1 MGIIN
6 EAHQFD
12 KNAIEIDM
20 DAPHSEIKSIV
31 NLIRELV
38 KLVKISI
45 EVKYPWNEQ
54 KMKLMLDNIVQL
66 FSYQTEQIEGVICL
80 AETNLY
86 YYPSAFVISRTVI
99 ETNILLEWLLDP
111 EEESE
116 RILRYIRYLKSQL
129 DNYSPTYV
137 NCISNSTIPTP
148 DKDKL
153 LEIKDKVDKDIHEMT
168 LAAIDYGISPEN
180 ISDLKKLPPFTTDVL
195 KEISPN
201 ERQNSLRLAYY
212 VFSKFTHSMRHSI
225 YRYHDPNF
233 SSYVPVPDWKY
244 PLCICYES
252 IIVITQKF
260 LERFNDKPEQLDI
273 NLRLIR
279 LMSRIKVQLEKK
291 MDKVFSLS
299 GSD

>member
-1 MGIIN
+1 MGTIN
-6 EAHQFD
+6 QAQQWG
-12 KNAIEIDM
+12 KNKIEFPM
-20 DAPHSEIKSIV
+20 YAPPSEIESIV
-31 NLIRELV
+31 KLIRELIYV
-38 KLVKISI
+38 VRNFLEIG
-45 EVKYPWNEQ
+45 YPSSHPR
-54 KMKLMLDNIVQL
+54 MKLMVDDIVQL
-66 FSYQTEQIEGVICL
+66 VGYQIEQIEGIICL

-86 YYPSAFVISRTVI
+86 HYPSAFVICRTVI
-99 ETNILLEWLLDP
+99 EINVVLEWLLNP

-180 ISDLKKLPPFTTDVL
+180 ISDLKKFPHFTTDVL